1 MGRIFKALVLAWIGK
16 KLIGRTRRH
25 RAEHDAERRV

>member
-16 KLIGRTRRH
+16 KLIGRSRRH
-25 RAEHDAERRV
+25 HAEHDADRRA